1 MNMTKAVLLRIGI
14 SLIIG
19 VVGGWLISE
28 ASYQSM
34 KDPNRRDE
42 ARQIEIV
49 IPEGTAERVS
59 AGEENL
65 SLPETMTFVEGDL
78 LIVRNQ
84 DTVSHQL
91 GPVWVPAQSS
101 GVLELITAST
111 YSYACSFQVDQV
123 MGINVLPRLTLGMR
137 VTGALMIG
145 LPSWVMIAL
154 YSFLIFP
161 IKKQQ
166 PLQGAQ
172 AGGAA

>member
-1 MNMTKAVLLRIGI
+1 MNMTQAVLLRIGVA
-14 SLIIG
+14 LVIG

-28 ASYQSM
+28 TSYQSM

-49 IPEGTAERVS
+49 IPEGTAERVA

-78 LIVRNQ
+78 LVVRNQ

-101 GVLELITAST
+101 GVLELITANN

-123 MGINVLPRLTLGMR
+123 MGIKVLPRLTLGMR
-137 VTGALMIG
+137 VSGALMIG

-166 PLQGAQ
+166 VAQSAQ

>member
-14 SLIIG
+14 SLVIG
-19 VVGGWLISE
+19 VVAGWLISE
-28 ASYQSM
+28 ASYQTM
-34 KDPNRRDE
+34 KDPNRRDV
-42 ARQIEIV
+42 ARQIEII
-49 IPEGTAERVS
+49 IPEGTAERVAS
-59 AGEENL
+59 GEESL

-84 DTVSHQL
+84 DSVSHQL

-101 GVLELITAST
+101 GVLELAKANN
-111 YSYACSFQVDQV
+111 YSYACSFQVDQI

-161 IKKQQ
+161 MK
-166 PLQGAQ
+166 PRPVAQ
-172 AGGAA
+172 SVSSGGAA